1 MDLIPSTKKAVA
13 VSVTGIARD
22 AKVQYN
28 DGTNEISFLL
38 SIHLSRK
45 LNVNTYVALVDASI
59 EMSAFVDAGNY
70 NIPDGKTDQIHFGD
84 INDDGAFNAQDALAA
99 VNFWLRKG
107 EEPTDLQILTSN
119 VNGDSRI
126 NTFDSLGI
134 VESFVNGA
142 DYGVVTKAA
151 TLFGKS

>member
-1 MDLIPSTKKAVA
+1 MRKIKWDIIKKNFAENGHNPA
-13 VSVTGIARD
+13 
-22 AKVQYN
+22 
-28 DGTNEISFLL
+28 
-38 SIHLSRK
+38 
-45 LNVNTYVALVDASI
+45 
-59 EMSAFVDAGNY
+59 
-70 NIPDGKTDQIHFGD
+70 PDGKTDRIHFGD

-126 NTFDSLGI
+126 NTFDALGI

>member
-13 VSVTGIARD
+13 VSVTGIPR
-22 AKVQYN
+22 KSKIQYN
-28 DGTNEISFLL
+28 DGTNEISFLMDL
-38 SIHLSRK
+38 DMSRK
-45 LNVNTYVALVDASI
+45 IGVNTYVALVDASI

-70 NIPDGKTDQIHFGD
+70 TISDGMDMIIFGD
-84 INDDGAFNAQDALAA
+84 INYDGEINAQDALAA